1 MSVVATNLAEPRGNE
16 TTIVHHK
23 ISIDVDEELPECADA
38 PVTEVIWSPL
48 LVSLRQIV
56 YAWRIESHNAARN
69 KLSDQG
75 GIALVAY
82 SSVADRTHDLW
93 LRVVLLHQ
101 EDSDLDVV
109 VAGEATVPPLEE
121 SWSAPMIMRI
131 LPWGNEQRFWVCQG
145 IQERF
150 VWGWLKVTRKMKLTI
165 QARQLRPR
173 RVALRLPLDQ
183 YGDADTRE
191 SGKAAAE
198 RFGTTSNSLIEIS
211 QRKDHAL
218 SRG

>member
-1 MSVVATNLAEPRGNE
+1 M
-16 TTIVHHK
+16 HHK

-38 PVTEVIWSPL
+38 PVTGDLGPL
-48 LVSLRQIV
+48 LVSF
-56 YAWRIESHNAARN
+56 APDSFWRGASSHCARVIR
-69 KLSDQG
+69 SDQG

-131 LPWGNEQRFWVCQG
+131 LPWKRAKILG
-145 IQERF
+145 
-150 VWGWLKVTRKMKLTI
+150 
-165 QARQLRPR
+165 
-173 RVALRLPLDQ
+173 
-183 YGDADTRE
+183 
-191 SGKAAAE
+191 
-198 RFGTTSNSLIEIS
+198 
-211 QRKDHAL
+211 L
-218 SRG
+218 SRYPRKVRLGVAQKLLER